1 MKLVTF
7 NIKNYKS
14 VLELG
19 NCEVNEKVTVLA
31 GKNESGKTN
40 ILEALFKLK
49 VGEKFEE
56 KEKTLG
62 SENYPEIKGTFR
74 LDENDVEQI
83 IKKIS
88 DKYTPIFKQEQFN
101 GLKRTHTISI
111 IKTQESYLVDG
122 DSYSGIIKIIKKDIQ
137 ELIKKIDSLNEK
149 FKAKGKELLSESNSN
164 ITIKE
169 QDVKSTI
176 KHNVD
181 NFIIR
186 VQNYP
191 TILSA
196 AEVKGDIDEIKSL
209 AFKVDVGPTEEDI
222 KKIFISNLPNFVLF
236 RSFDEEKIK
245 DVMTFDEAKNSQFVK
260 DLTKIS
266 GGKLDIDEIVKK
278 QLDDFWIQNFQEQFS
293 ASITKDFMD
302 YWDPEKKDKI
312 NQVDI
317 RIRVANGKIS
327 FFVSNP
333 TRQQLYPSQRS
344 KGFQWF
350 LSFYTRIQSN
360 ANSDE
365 DNIILIDEPG
375 LFLHA
380 KAQESVLKVLNN
392 LSEKDQIVY
401 TTHSPYLIEEDK
413 LERIR
418 LVEKDEADHTHIVN
432 KFYDTKDRDTL
443 TPILTAIG
451 HDIFHGIVFD
461 EKKNTVIV
469 EGISDYLIITT
480 MLKHLNYKPNKKIYV
495 IPMKGANSIAKYVPF
510 FIGWGLNFL
519 VIVDNDKKGKEVEQ
533 ELTEKWLVK
542 EEQIL
547 HVSDKTDGS
556 IEDTFTHKEYF
567 ETLLGKDDYKKD
579 MLISKQLND
588 SQKVIVAKKLQ
599 EELNNGSLVLS
610 EETKKRFDVLFKKI
624 DDHFKGESK

>member
-40 ILEALFKLK
+40 ILEGLFKLK
-49 VGEKFEE
+49 AGEKFEE

-62 SENYPEIKGTFR
+62 SEKYPEIEGTFK
-74 LDENDVEQI
+74 LDKNDIEQI
-83 IKKIS
+83 LNKLS
-88 DKYTPIFKQEQFN
+88 SQYNSAFKQEQFD
-101 GLKRTHTISI
+101 GLTRAHTISI
-111 IKTQESYLVDG
+111 TRTQESYLVEG
-122 DSYSGIIKIIKKDIQ
+122 DSYSGILKIIKKDTQ

-149 FKAKGKELLSESNSN
+149 FKAKGKDLLLESNSN

-169 QDVKSTI
+169 QDGKSNI
-176 KHNVD
+176 RRNVD

-209 AFKVDVGPTEEDI
+209 ASKVDIDPTEEDI
-222 KKIFISNLPNFVLF
+222 KKIFISHIPNFILF

-245 DVMTFDEAKNSQFVK
+245 DVMTFEEARNSQFIK

-266 GGKLDIDEIVKK
+266 GGKLDIEEIIKK
-278 QLDDFWIQNFQEQFS
+278 QQDDFWIQNLQEQFS

-302 YWDPEKKDKI
+302 YWDPDKRDKI
-312 NQVDI
+312 NHVDI
-317 RIRVANGKIS
+317 RIRVANSKIS

-333 TRQQLYPSQRS
+333 NTRQQLFPSQRS

-360 ANSDE
+360 ANSNE

-380 KAQESVLKVLNN
+380 KAQESVLKVLNS
-392 LSEKDQIVY
+392 LSKKDQIIY
-401 TTHSPYLIEEDK
+401 STHSPYLFEDDK

-418 LVEKDEADHTHIVN
+418 LVEKDKEDHSHIVN
-432 KFYDTKDRDTL
+432 KFYNTKDQDAL

-451 HDIFHGIVFD
+451 HNIFSGIVFD
-461 EKKNTVIV
+461 EKKNTVIL
-469 EGISDYLIITT
+469 EGISDYLIINA
-480 MLKHLNYKPNKKIYV
+480 MLKSLDFKQNNKIYF
-495 IPMKGANSIAKYVPF
+495 IPMKGANSIDKYVPF

-519 VIVDNDKKGKEVEQ
+519 VIVDNDDKGKEVKQ
-533 ELTEKWLVK
+533 ELIEKWLMGDK
-542 EEQIL
+542 QIIPI
-547 HVSDKTDGS
+547 SENSNES
-556 IEDTFTHKEYF
+556 IEDLFTHEEYF
-567 ETLLGKDDYKKD
+567 KTLLNKEDYKGD
-579 MLISKQLND
+579 VLISKQLND
-588 SQKVIVAKKLQ
+588 SQKIIVAKKLQ
-599 EELNNGSLVLS
+599 KELTNGSLILS
-610 EETKKRFDVLFKKI
+610 EETKEKFNSLFKKI
-624 DDHFKGESK
+624 DDHFNG